1 MSTQIF
7 VNLPVKDL
15 RRSVEFFTKLGYTF
29 NPQFTD
35 EKATC
40 MIVGEHIFVMLLVEE
55 FFQTFTKKP
64 VANASKSTEVI
75 IALSASSRAEV
86 DELVNKAIAAG
97 ATTPNEKM
105 DQQFMY
111 GWGYQDLDGHLWEVM
126 YMEPYALPETVSEE
140 RI

>member
-1 MSTQIF
+1 
-7 VNLPVKDL
+7 
-15 RRSVEFFTKLGYTF
+15 
-29 NPQFTD
+29 
-35 EKATC
+35 